1 MFGVFTATL
10 LTANFTAYP
19 GFGDRG
25 IATPRKAERNA
36 RIEATVDR
44 GPIVELIVRCPSGT
58 AIISY
63 SKVEKLYCGP
73 KHTCNRQISRVVYEA
88 CGGL

>member
-1 MFGVFTATL
+1 MFGVFSLTL

-19 GFGDRG
+19 SFGDKG

-63 SKVEKLYCGP
+63 SKIEKLFCGP
-73 KHTCNRQISRVVYEA
+73 THSCSTQMNRVVSQA
-88 CGGL
+88 CGH

>member
-1 MFGVFTATL
+1 MFGVFSLTL

-19 GFGDRG
+19 SFGDKG

-63 SKVEKLYCGP
+63 SKIEKQFCGP
-73 KHTCNRQISRVVYEA
+73 THACSTQMSRVVSQA
-88 CGGL
+88 CGH

>member
-1 MFGVFTATL
+1 MFSVLTLTL

-19 GFGDRG
+19 AFGDRG
-25 IATPRKAERNA
+25 IAVPRKAERSG
-36 RIEATVDR
+36 RVEVTVDR

-63 SKVEKLYCGP
+63 SKIERLYCGP
-73 KHTCNRQISRVVYEA
+73 KHRCNRQINRVVTEA
-88 CGGL
+88 CGG